1 MKLQSEKKWYQFW
14 KRNNVSEVNSAVT
27 QDDHIHEFNT
37 SLESAYI
44 NMLCGSSESPYTIQ
58 EIRAFTKNPMSHI
71 AELRKMAKW
80 AYRTNGVVS
89 GAIDYMKSMHTL
101 DGVIVSKS
109 RRPNGQ
115 KPRNYRANKIKMEST
130 LNTIRY
136 KQIIRDG
143 IFKNANDGM
152 YVAYFET
159 AATTPDYRMA
169 LTDYEI
175 QNITEINTLGINAM
189 VIPLPVDYVRI
200 IGRKNNS
207 YVVAFD
213 LRYFDYFT
221 DDARKKKLAG
231 FPKEIQEGW
240 MKKNNGEF
248 DGSWLVLDNTKTIV
262 TKIKSEISDPYL
274 SLIHI

>member
-115 KPRNYRANKIKMEST
+115 KPRNYRTNKIKMEST

-152 YVAYFET
+152 YVA
-159 AATTPDYRMA
+159 
-169 LTDYEI
+169 
-175 QNITEINTLGINAM
+175 
-189 VIPLPVDYVRI
+189 
-200 IGRKNNS
+200 
-207 YVVAFD
+207 
-213 LRYFDYFT
+213 
-221 DDARKKKLAG
+221 
-231 FPKEIQEGW
+231 
-240 MKKNNGEF
+240 
-248 DGSWLVLDNTKTIV
+248 
-262 TKIKSEISDPYL
+262 
-274 SLIHI
+274 